1 MPQSKPVVVV
11 TRKLPD
17 AIETRMMELFD
28 ARLNLSDAPMSK
40 AQLIEAIA
48 EADVLTPT
56 VTDRIDAEVIR
67 AAGANLKLIANFGTG
82 VDHIDLAAAK
92 AKGMVVTNTP
102 DVLTEEVADT
112 ALGLLIMAVRELG
125 AAERYLR
132 AGRWAGEGDYPL
144 TGGTLRGK
152 TVGVLGL
159 GRIGKAIAQ
168 RLEAFGL
175 SIVYHGRSRQDGV
188 DYAYYPDLAE
198 MAGAVDILMSV
209 APGGAETRHIINA
222 DVLKALGPEGWV
234 INIGRGSVV
243 DEAALADALRTGTIA
258 GAGLDVF
265 ENEPNVPAELM
276 AFDNV
281 VLLPHV
287 GSASLHTR
295 QLMGQ
300 LVVDNLRRWF
310 DTKEALTPV
319 AECRP

>member
-1 MPQSKPVVVV
+1 MSEVEILVPIELLDHTMAQLDAAFTVHRLWKADD
-11 TRKLPD
+11 PD
-17 AIETRMMELFD
+17 AFLSEIAPRIRGAATSHAPRFD
-28 ARLNLSDAPMSK
+28 AAMIDRLPNLEIISNFGVGYDA
-40 AQLIEAIA
+40 
-48 EADVLTPT
+48 V
-56 VTDRIDAEVIR
+56 DAAY
-67 AAGANLKLIANFGTG
+67 AAGKDI
-82 VDHIDLAAAK
+82 
-92 AKGMVVTNTP
+92 MVTNTP

-125 AAERYLR
+125 GAERYLR

-276 AFDNV
+276 AFDNI